1 MYIIFDEIALEG
13 LCGIT
18 IEALWKRIQYSLKWS
33 VLPWRLK
40 EVVWKVICLN
50 KNVCFYQLPEER
62 ADLKI
67 NMDFSSKGGDTD
79 LISSRNPV
87 VQDLYKVRNVFC
99 LFQVLFVF

>member
-18 IEALWKRIQYSLKWS
+18 IEALWKRIQYTLKWP

-40 EVVWKVICLN
+40 EIVWKVICLN

-87 VQDLYKVRNVFC
+87 VQDLYKVRNAFC
-99 LFQVLFVF
+99 LFQVVF